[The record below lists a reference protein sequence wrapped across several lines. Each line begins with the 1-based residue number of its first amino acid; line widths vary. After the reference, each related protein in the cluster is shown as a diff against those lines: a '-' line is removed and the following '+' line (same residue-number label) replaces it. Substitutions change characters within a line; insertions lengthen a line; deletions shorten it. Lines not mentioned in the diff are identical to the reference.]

1 MLASIAGSQ
10 GTGKSTLLAA
20 MADLYPQISRKTSRS
35 ILSDWGV
42 TLSEVNNNR
51 ELTIKFQN
59 EILKRKLEDEAAAV
73 ASDKWHLTER
83 TYADLFTYALV
94 AIGKDNEY
102 SDFIDEYYLK
112 CVEAQKTYGHVFYL
126 TAGHFTPVNDG
137 VRGANKHYSRMV
149 DKVMLDYTTGMSSD
163 LTTID
168 TADMEKRQDIVY
180 NQLEGIFPIGI
191 TATIWIGP
199 NYPF

>member
-20 MADLYPQISRKTSRS
+20 LADLYPQISRKTSRS

-42 TLSEVNNNR
+42 SLSEVNNNR
-51 ELTIKFQN
+51 ELTLKFQD
-59 EILKRKLEDEAAAV
+59 EILARKIADEADAV

-102 SDFIDEYYLK
+102 SDWIDEYYHK
-112 CVEAQKTYGHVFYL
+112 CVAAQATYREVFFL
-126 TAGHFTPVNDG
+126 TAGHFAPVNDG

-149 DKVMLDYTTGMSSD
+149 DRVMFDYTKEMFPAMI
-163 LTTID
+163 TID
-168 TADMEKRQDIVY
+168 TPDLEKRQDIVY
-180 NQLEGIFPIGI
+180 NQLEDLHPITI
-191 TATIWIGP
+191 VATYTE